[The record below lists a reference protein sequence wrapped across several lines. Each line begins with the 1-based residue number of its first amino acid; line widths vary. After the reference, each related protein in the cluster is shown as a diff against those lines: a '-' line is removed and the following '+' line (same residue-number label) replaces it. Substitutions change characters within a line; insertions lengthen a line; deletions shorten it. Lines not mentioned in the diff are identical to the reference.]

1 MDLWIILTP
10 ILKTLFYVASLL
22 AVGTVIFVRHF
33 QHFQTV
39 ENTSFCRDLTIR
51 ACKYGMVISAG
62 LLFSVAGNLGGEVW
76 SILDPTIFSI
86 AIYSK
91 GGNAAGLAFFG
102 FVLIIIARRYE
113 FSAVPLLLWVGVLLL
128 LISFIWTG
136 HAQKAGPIAQAVLS
150 LHLVAI
156 AFWLG
161 SFLPL
166 RRMCSSPVSE
176 NLYKI
181 AERFGTHAVFYIC
194 LLLISGLI
202 FAYIL
207 IGDLSLLLSTVYGN
221 VFLMKITLV
230 SALLGIGAV
239 NKFRLVPSMKLEPSI
254 GAQRLRKSIQIEM
267 VIALLILSFSG
278 FLTTSTTLPMGG

>member
-10 ILKTLFYVASLL
+10 VLKTLFYVTSLL
-22 AVGTVIFVRHF
+22 ALGTVIFERHF

-39 ENTSFCRDLTIR
+39 DNTSFCRDLTIR

-62 LLFSVAGNLGGEVW
+62 LLVSVAGNLGGEVW

-102 FVLIIIARRYE
+102 FALIIIARRYE

-128 LISFIWTG
+128 LLSFIWTG
-136 HAQKAGPIAQAVLS
+136 HAQKVGPIAQAVLL

-166 RRMCSSPVSE
+166 RRMCSSPESE
-176 NLYKI
+176 NLYNI
-181 AERFGTHAVFYIC
+181 AERFGIHAIFYIC

-230 SALLGIGAV
+230 STLLGAGAV

>member
-1 MDLWIILTP
+1 MDLWIIFTP

-22 AVGTVIFVRHF
+22 ALGTVIFVKHF

-102 FVLIIIARRYE
+102 FALIVIARKYV
-113 FSAVPLLLWVGVLLL
+113 FNLKPLFLWVGVLLL
-128 LISFIWTG
+128 LISFVWTG
-136 HAQKAGPIAQAVLS
+136 HAQKSGPIAQVALS
-150 LHLVAI
+150 LHIVAI

-161 SFLPL
+161 SFFPL
-166 RRMCSSPVSE
+166 RRMCSALEAE
-176 NLYKI
+176 NLYEI
-181 AERFGTHAVFYIC
+181 ADRFGTLAIFYVC
-194 LLLISGLI
+194 LLFISGLI

-230 SALLGIGAV
+230 SLLLGFGAL
-239 NKFRLVPSMKLEPSI
+239 NKFRLVPLVKLEPSV
-254 GAQRLRKSIQIEM
+254 GAQRLQKSIKIEM
-267 VIALLILSFSG
+267 LIAILILSFSG

>member
-1 MDLWIILTP
+1 MDIWIILTP
-10 ILKTLFYVASLL
+10 ILKTLFYLASLL
-22 AVGTVIFVRHF
+22 ALGTVIFERHF

-39 ENTSFCRDLTIR
+39 ENTSFCTELTIR

-62 LLFSVAGNLGGEVW
+62 LLFSLAGNLGGEVW

-102 FVLIIIARRYE
+102 FALIIIARRYE
-113 FSAVPLLLWVGVLLL
+113 FSLVPLLLWAGVLLL

-150 LHLVAI
+150 AHLVAI

-166 RRMCSSPVSE
+166 RRMCFSPESE

-181 AERFGTHAVFYIC
+181 AERFGTHAIFYIC

-230 SALLGIGAV
+230 SALLGLGAV
-239 NKFRLVPSMKLEPSI
+239 NKFRLVPLMKLEPSI
-254 GAQRLRKSIQIEM
+254 GAQRLQKSIQIEM
-267 VIALLILSFSG
+267 LIALLILSFSSL
-278 FLTTSTTLPMGG
+278 LTTSTTLPMGG

>member
-10 ILKTLFYVASLL
+10 VLKTLFYVTSLL
-22 AVGTVIFVRHF
+22 ALGTVIFVRHF

-51 ACKYGMVISAG
+51 VCKYGMVISAG
-62 LLFSVAGNLGGEVW
+62 LLFSLAGNLGGEVW

-91 GGNAAGLAFFG
+91 GGNAAGLAFIG
-102 FVLIIIARRYE
+102 FALIKIAKRFE

-128 LISFIWTG
+128 LISFVWTG
-136 HAQKAGPIAQAVLS
+136 HSQKSGPIAQVALS

-166 RRMCSSPVSE
+166 RQMCSSPEAE

-181 AERFGTHAVFYIC
+181 ANHFGTHAVFYVC
-194 LLLISGLI
+194 LLFISGLM

-230 SALLGIGAV
+230 SALLGLGAL
-239 NKFRLVPSMKLEPSI
+239 NKFRLVPSIKLEPSI
-254 GAQRLRKSIQIEM
+254 GAKRLQKSIQIEM
-267 VIALLILSFSG
+267 FIALLILSFSG

>member
-1 MDLWIILTP
+1 MDLWIIFTP

-22 AVGTVIFVRHF
+22 ALGTVIFVKHF

-39 ENTSFCRDLTIR
+39 ENTSFCRDLTIK

-102 FVLIIIARRYE
+102 FALIVIARKYV
-113 FSAVPLLLWVGVLLL
+113 FNLKPLFLWVGVLLL
-128 LISFIWTG
+128 LISFVWTG
-136 HAQKAGPIAQAVLS
+136 HAQKSGPIAQVALS
-150 LHLVAI
+150 LHIVAI

-161 SFLPL
+161 SFFPL
-166 RRMCSSPVSE
+166 RRMCSALEAE
-176 NLYKI
+176 NLYEI
-181 AERFGTHAVFYIC
+181 ADRFGTLAIFYVC
-194 LLLISGLI
+194 LLFISGLI

-230 SALLGIGAV
+230 SLLLGFGAL
-239 NKFRLVPSMKLEPSI
+239 NKFRLVPLVKLEPSV
-254 GAQRLRKSIQIEM
+254 GAQRLQKSIQIEM
-267 VIALLILSFSG
+267 LIAILILSFSG

>member
-1 MDLWIILTP
+1 MDLWIIFTP

-22 AVGTVIFVRHF
+22 ALGTVIFVKHF

-39 ENTSFCRDLTIR
+39 ENTSFCRDLTIK

-102 FVLIIIARRYE
+102 FALIVIARKYVFNLE
-113 FSAVPLLLWVGVLLL
+113 PLFLWVGFLLL
-128 LISFIWTG
+128 LISFVWTG
-136 HAQKAGPIAQAVLS
+136 HAQKSGLIAQVALS
-150 LHLVAI
+150 LHIVAI

-161 SFLPL
+161 SFFPL
-166 RRMCSSPVSE
+166 RRMCSALEAE
-176 NLYKI
+176 NLYEI
-181 AERFGTHAVFYIC
+181 ADRFGTLAIFYVC
-194 LLLISGLI
+194 LLFISGLI

-230 SALLGIGAV
+230 SLLLGFGAL
-239 NKFRLVPSMKLEPSI
+239 NKFRLVPLVKLEPSV
-254 GAQRLRKSIQIEM
+254 GAQRLQKSIQIEM
-267 VIALLILSFSG
+267 LIAILILSFSG

>member
-1 MDLWIILTP
+1 MDIWIILTP
-10 ILKTLFYVASLL
+10 VLKTLFYVTSLL
-22 AVGTVIFVRHF
+22 ALGTVIFVRHF

-51 ACKYGMVISAG
+51 VCKYGMVISAG

-102 FVLIIIARRYE
+102 FAFIIIARRYE

-166 RRMCSSPVSE
+166 RRMCSSPGSE

-181 AERFGTHAVFYIC
+181 AERFGTHAIFYIC

-230 SALLGIGAV
+230 SALLGVGAV

-254 GAQRLRKSIQIEM
+254 GARR
-267 VIALLILSFSG
+267 
-278 FLTTSTTLPMGG
+278 

>member
-1 MDLWIILTP
+1 MDLWIIFTP

-22 AVGTVIFVRHF
+22 ALGTVIFVRHF
-33 QHFQTV
+33 RHFQTI

-91 GGNAAGLAFFG
+91 GGHAAGLAFFG
-102 FVLIIIARRYE
+102 FALIIVARRYE
-113 FSAVPLLLWVGVLLL
+113 FSAVPLLLSVGVLLVL
-128 LISFIWTG
+128 TSFIWTG
-136 HAQKAGPIAQAVLS
+136 HAQKVGPIAQAVLS

-166 RRMCSSPVSE
+166 RQMCSSPVSE

-207 IGDLSLLLSTVYGN
+207 IGDLSLLLGTVYGN
-221 VFLMKITLV
+221 VFLIKITFV
-230 SALLGIGAV
+230 SALLGVGAV

-267 VIALLILSFSG
+267 VVALLILSFSG
-278 FLTTSTTLPMGG
+278 FIPTSTTLPMGG

>member
-10 ILKTLFYVASLL
+10 VLKTLFYVTSLVAL
-22 AVGTVIFVRHF
+22 GTVIFERHF

-62 LLFSVAGNLGGEVW
+62 LLVSVAGNLGGEVW

-91 GGNAAGLAFFG
+91 GGHAAGLAFFG
-102 FVLIIIARRYE
+102 FALIIVARRYE
-113 FSAVPLLLWVGVLLL
+113 FSAVPLLLSVGVLLVL
-128 LISFIWTG
+128 TSFLWTG
-136 HAQKAGPIAQAVLS
+136 HAQKVGPIAQAVLS

-166 RRMCSSPVSE
+166 RRMCSSPESE

-181 AERFGTHAVFYIC
+181 AERFGTHAIFYIC

-207 IGDLSLLLSTVYGN
+207 IGDLTLLLSTVYGN

-230 SALLGIGAV
+230 SALLGVGAV

>member
-1 MDLWIILTP
+1 MDLWIIFTP
-10 ILKTLFYVASLL
+10 ILKTFFFVASVL
-22 AVGTVIFVRHF
+22 ALGPVILVRHF
-33 QHFQTV
+33 KQFQTV

-51 ACKYGMVISAG
+51 ACQYGMVISAG

-91 GGNAAGLAFFG
+91 GGHAAGLAFFG
-102 FVLIIIARRYE
+102 FALIIVARRYE
-113 FSAVPLLLWVGVLLL
+113 FSAVPLLLWVGVLLVL
-128 LISFIWTG
+128 TSFIWTG
-136 HAQKAGPIAQAVLS
+136 HAQKVGPIAQAVLS

-166 RRMCSSPVSE
+166 RRMCSSPESE

-181 AERFGTHAVFYIC
+181 AERFGTHAIFYIC

-230 SALLGIGAV
+230 SALLGLGAV
-239 NKFRLVPSMKLEPSI
+239 NKFRLVPLMKLEPSI

>member
-10 ILKTLFYVASLL
+10 VIKTLFYVTSLL
-22 AVGTVIFVRHF
+22 ALGTVIFVRHF

-39 ENTSFCRDLTIR
+39 ENTTFCRDLTIR

-76 SILDPTIFSI
+76 SILDPTIFKI

-102 FVLIIIARRYE
+102 FALIIIARRYE
-113 FSAVPLLLWVGVLLL
+113 FSALPLLLWVGVLLL
-128 LISFIWTG
+128 LLSFIWTG

-156 AFWLG
+156 AFWFG

-166 RRMCSSPVSE
+166 RRMCSSPESE
-176 NLYKI
+176 NLYNI
-181 AERFGTHAVFYIC
+181 AERFGIHAIFYIC

-207 IGDLSLLLSTVYGN
+207 IGDLSLLFSTEYGN

-230 SALLGIGAV
+230 STLLGAGAV

>member
-1 MDLWIILTP
+1 MDLWIIFTP
-10 ILKTLFYVASLL
+10 ILKTLFYGASLL
-22 AVGTVIFVRHF
+22 ALGTVIFVKHF

-102 FVLIIIARRYE
+102 FALIVIARKYV
-113 FSAVPLLLWVGVLLL
+113 FNLKPLFLWVGVLLL
-128 LISFIWTG
+128 LISFVWTG
-136 HAQKAGPIAQAVLS
+136 HAQKSGPIAQVALS
-150 LHLVAI
+150 LHIVAI

-161 SFLPL
+161 SFFPL
-166 RRMCSSPVSE
+166 RRMCSALEAE
-176 NLYKI
+176 NLYEI
-181 AERFGTHAVFYIC
+181 ADRFGTLAIFYVC
-194 LLLISGLI
+194 LLFISGLI

-230 SALLGIGAV
+230 SLLLGFGAL
-239 NKFRLVPSMKLEPSI
+239 NKFRLVPLVKLEPSV
-254 GAQRLRKSIQIEM
+254 GAQRLQKSIQIEM
-267 VIALLILSFSG
+267 LIAILILSFSG

>member
-10 ILKTLFYVASLL
+10 VLKTLFYVTSLL
-22 AVGTVIFVRHF
+22 ALGTVIFERHF

-39 ENTSFCRDLTIR
+39 DNTSFCRDLTIR
-51 ACKYGMVISAG
+51 GCKYGMVISAG
-62 LLFSVAGNLGGEVW
+62 LLVSVAGNLGGEVW

-91 GGNAAGLAFFG
+91 GGHAAGLAFFG
-102 FVLIIIARRYE
+102 FALIIVARRYE
-113 FSAVPLLLWVGVLLL
+113 FSAVPLLLSVGVLLVL
-128 LISFIWTG
+128 TSFIWTG
-136 HAQKAGPIAQAVLS
+136 HAQKVGPIAQAVLS

-166 RRMCSSPVSE
+166 RRMCSSPESE

-181 AERFGTHAVFYIC
+181 AERFGTHAIFYIC

-230 SALLGIGAV
+230 SALLGVGAV

>member
-1 MDLWIILTP
+1 
-10 ILKTLFYVASLL
+10 
-22 AVGTVIFVRHF
+22 
-33 QHFQTV
+33 
-39 ENTSFCRDLTIR
+39 
-51 ACKYGMVISAG
+51 MVISAG

-102 FVLIIIARRYE
+102 FALIVIARKYVFNLE
-113 FSAVPLLLWVGVLLL
+113 PLFLWVGFLLL
-128 LISFIWTG
+128 LISFVWTG
-136 HAQKAGPIAQAVLS
+136 HAQKSGPIAQVALS
-150 LHLVAI
+150 LHIVAI

-161 SFLPL
+161 SFFPL
-166 RRMCSSPVSE
+166 RRMCSALEAE
-176 NLYKI
+176 NLYEI
-181 AERFGTHAVFYIC
+181 ADRFGTLAIFYVC
-194 LLLISGLI
+194 LLFISGLI

-230 SALLGIGAV
+230 SLLLGFGAL
-239 NKFRLVPSMKLEPSI
+239 NKFRLVPLVKLEPSV
-254 GAQRLRKSIQIEM
+254 GAQRLQKSIQIEM
-267 VIALLILSFSG
+267 LIAILILSFSG

>member
-10 ILKTLFYVASLL
+10 VLKTLFYVTSLL
-22 AVGTVIFVRHF
+22 ALGTVIFERHF

-39 ENTSFCRDLTIR
+39 ENTSFCRGLTIK
-51 ACKYGMVISAG
+51 ACKHGMVFSAG

-91 GGNAAGLAFFG
+91 GGHAAGLAFFG
-102 FVLIIIARRYE
+102 FALIIVARRYE
-113 FSAVPLLLWVGVLLL
+113 FSAVPLLLSVGVLLVL
-128 LISFIWTG
+128 TSFIWTG
-136 HAQKAGPIAQAVLS
+136 HAQKVGPIAQAVLS

-166 RRMCSSPVSE
+166 RRMCSSPESE

-181 AERFGTHAVFYIC
+181 AERFGTHAIFYIC

-230 SALLGIGAV
+230 SALLGLGAV
-239 NKFRLVPSMKLEPSI
+239 NKFRLVPLMKLEPSI

-267 VIALLILSFSG
+267 LIALLILSFSG

>member
-1 MDLWIILTP
+1 MDLWIIFTP

-22 AVGTVIFVRHF
+22 ALGTVIFVKHF

-102 FVLIIIARRYE
+102 FALIVIARKYVFNLE
-113 FSAVPLLLWVGVLLL
+113 PLFLWVGFLLL
-128 LISFIWTG
+128 LISFVWTG
-136 HAQKAGPIAQAVLS
+136 HAQKSGPIAQVALS
-150 LHLVAI
+150 LHIVAI

-161 SFLPL
+161 SFFPL
-166 RRMCSSPVSE
+166 RRMCSALEAE
-176 NLYKI
+176 NLYEI
-181 AERFGTHAVFYIC
+181 ADRFGTLAIFYVC
-194 LLLISGLI
+194 LLFISGLI

-230 SALLGIGAV
+230 SLLLGFGAL
-239 NKFRLVPSMKLEPSI
+239 NKFRLVPLVKLEPSV
-254 GAQRLRKSIQIEM
+254 GAQRLQKSIQIEM
-267 VIALLILSFSG
+267 LIAILILSFSG

>member
-10 ILKTLFYVASLL
+10 VIKTLFYVTSLL
-22 AVGTVIFVRHF
+22 ALGTVIFVRHF

-39 ENTSFCRDLTIR
+39 ENTTFCRDLTIR

-76 SILDPTIFSI
+76 SILDPTIFKI

-102 FVLIIIARRYE
+102 FALIIIARRYE

-128 LISFIWTG
+128 LLSFIWTG

-166 RRMCSSPVSE
+166 RRMCSSPESE
-176 NLYKI
+176 NLYNI
-181 AERFGTHAVFYIC
+181 AERFGIHAIFYIC

-207 IGDLSLLLSTVYGN
+207 IGDLSLLFSTEYGN

-230 SALLGIGAV
+230 STLLGAGAV

-254 GAQRLRKSIQIEM
+254 GAQRLRKSIQIEI

>member
-22 AVGTVIFVRHF
+22 ALGTVIFVKHF

-39 ENTSFCRDLTIR
+39 ENTSFCRDLTIK

-102 FVLIIIARRYE
+102 FALIVIARKYVFNLE
-113 FSAVPLLLWVGVLLL
+113 PLFLWVGFLLL
-128 LISFIWTG
+128 LISFVWTG
-136 HAQKAGPIAQAVLS
+136 HAQKSGPIAQVALS
-150 LHLVAI
+150 LHIVAI

-161 SFLPL
+161 SFFPL
-166 RRMCSSPVSE
+166 RRMCSALEAE
-176 NLYKI
+176 NLYEI
-181 AERFGTHAVFYIC
+181 ADRFGTLAIFYVC
-194 LLLISGLI
+194 LLFISGLI

-230 SALLGIGAV
+230 SLLLGFGAL
-239 NKFRLVPSMKLEPSI
+239 NKFRLVPLVKLEPSV
-254 GAQRLRKSIQIEM
+254 GAQRLQKSIQIEM
-267 VIALLILSFSG
+267 LIAILILSFSG

>member
-10 ILKTLFYVASLL
+10 VLKTLFYVTSLL
-22 AVGTVIFVRHF
+22 ALGTVIFERHF

-51 ACKYGMVISAG
+51 VCKYGMVISAG
-62 LLFSVAGNLGGEVW
+62 LLVSVAGNLGGEVW

-91 GGNAAGLAFFG
+91 GGHAAGSAFFG
-102 FVLIIIARRYE
+102 FALIIVARRYE
-113 FSAVPLLLWVGVLLL
+113 FSAVPLLLSVGVLLVL
-128 LISFIWTG
+128 TSFIWTG
-136 HAQKAGPIAQAVLS
+136 HAQKVGPIAQAVLS

-166 RRMCSSPVSE
+166 RRMCSSPESE

-181 AERFGTHAVFYIC
+181 AERFGTHAIFYIC

-230 SALLGIGAV
+230 SALLGVGAV

>member
-1 MDLWIILTP
+1 MDLWIIFTP

-22 AVGTVIFVRHF
+22 ALGTVIFVKHF

-39 ENTSFCRDLTIR
+39 ENTSFCRDLTIK

-102 FVLIIIARRYE
+102 FALIVIARKYVFNLE
-113 FSAVPLLLWVGVLLL
+113 PLFLWVGFLLL
-128 LISFIWTG
+128 LISFVWTG
-136 HAQKAGPIAQAVLS
+136 HAQKSGPIAQVALS
-150 LHLVAI
+150 LHIVAI

-161 SFLPL
+161 SFFPL
-166 RRMCSSPVSE
+166 RRMCSALEAE
-176 NLYKI
+176 NLYEI
-181 AERFGTHAVFYIC
+181 ADRFGTLAIFYVC
-194 LLLISGLI
+194 LLFISGLI

-267 VIALLILSFSG
+267 FIALLILSFSG

>member
-1 MDLWIILTP
+1 MDLWIIFTP

-22 AVGTVIFVRHF
+22 ALGTVIFVKHF

-102 FVLIIIARRYE
+102 FALIVIARKYV
-113 FSAVPLLLWVGVLLL
+113 FNLKPLFLWVGVLLL
-128 LISFIWTG
+128 LISFVWTG
-136 HAQKAGPIAQAVLS
+136 HAQKSGPIAQVALS
-150 LHLVAI
+150 LHIVAI

-161 SFLPL
+161 SFFPL
-166 RRMCSSPVSE
+166 RRMCSALEAE
-176 NLYKI
+176 NLYEI
-181 AERFGTHAVFYIC
+181 ADRFGTLAIFYVC
-194 LLLISGLI
+194 LLFISGLI

-230 SALLGIGAV
+230 SLLLGFGAL
-239 NKFRLVPSMKLEPSI
+239 NKFRLVPLVKLEPSV
-254 GAQRLRKSIQIEM
+254 GAQRLQKSIQIEM
-267 VIALLILSFSG
+267 LIAILILSFSG

>member
-1 MDLWIILTP
+1 
-10 ILKTLFYVASLL
+10 
-22 AVGTVIFVRHF
+22 
-33 QHFQTV
+33 
-39 ENTSFCRDLTIR
+39 
-51 ACKYGMVISAG
+51 MVISAG
-62 LLFSVAGNLGGEVW
+62 LLFSVAGNLGGDVW

-91 GGNAAGLAFFG
+91 GGNAAGLAFVG
-102 FVLIIIARRYE
+102 FALILIAKRYE
-113 FSAVPLLLWVGVLLL
+113 FKLVPLLLWAGVCLL
-128 LISFIWTG
+128 LISFVWTG

-150 LHLVAI
+150 VHLVAI

-166 RRMCSSPVSE
+166 RRMCSSPKAE

-181 AERFGTHAVFYIC
+181 ADRFGTNAIFYVC
-194 LLLISGLI
+194 LLFISGLI

-230 SALLGIGAV
+230 SALLGLGAV
-239 NKFRLVPSMKLEPSI
+239 NKFRLVPLMKLEPSI

-267 VIALLILSFSG
+267 FIALLILSFSG

>member
-1 MDLWIILTP
+1 MDLWIIFTP

-22 AVGTVIFVRHF
+22 ALGTVIFVRHF

-39 ENTSFCRDLTIR
+39 ENTSFCRDLTIK

-102 FVLIIIARRYE
+102 FALIVIARKYVFNLE
-113 FSAVPLLLWVGVLLL
+113 PLFLWVGFLLL
-128 LISFIWTG
+128 LISFVWTG
-136 HAQKAGPIAQAVLS
+136 HAQKSGPIAQVALS
-150 LHLVAI
+150 LHIVAI

-161 SFLPL
+161 SFFPL
-166 RRMCSSPVSE
+166 RRMCSALEAE
-176 NLYKI
+176 NLYEI
-181 AERFGTHAVFYIC
+181 ADRFGTLAIFYVC
-194 LLLISGLI
+194 LLFISGLI

-230 SALLGIGAV
+230 SLLLGFGAL
-239 NKFRLVPSMKLEPSI
+239 NKFRLVPLVKLEPSV
-254 GAQRLRKSIQIEM
+254 GAQRLQKSIQIEM
-267 VIALLILSFSG
+267 LIAILILSFSG

>member
-1 MDLWIILTP
+1 MDLWIIFTP
-10 ILKTLFYVASLL
+10 FLKTLFYVASLL
-22 AVGTVIFVRHF
+22 ALGTVIFVKHF

-39 ENTSFCRDLTIR
+39 ENTSFCRDLTIK

-102 FVLIIIARRYE
+102 FALIVIARKYVFNLE
-113 FSAVPLLLWVGVLLL
+113 PLFLWVGFLLL
-128 LISFIWTG
+128 LISFVWTG
-136 HAQKAGPIAQAVLS
+136 HAQKSGPIAQVALS
-150 LHLVAI
+150 LHIVAI

-161 SFLPL
+161 SFFPL
-166 RRMCSSPVSE
+166 RRMCSALEAE
-176 NLYKI
+176 NLYEI
-181 AERFGTHAVFYIC
+181 ADRFGTLAIFYVC
-194 LLLISGLI
+194 LLFISGLI

-230 SALLGIGAV
+230 SLLLGFGAL
-239 NKFRLVPSMKLEPSI
+239 NKFRLVPLVKLEPSV
-254 GAQRLRKSIQIEM
+254 GAQRLQKSIQIEM
-267 VIALLILSFSG
+267 LIAILILSFSG

>member
-10 ILKTLFYVASLL
+10 VIKTLFYVTSLL
-22 AVGTVIFVRHF
+22 ALGTVIFVRHF

-39 ENTSFCRDLTIR
+39 ENTTFCRDLTIR

-102 FVLIIIARRYE
+102 FVLIIIARRHE
-113 FSAVPLLLWVGVLLL
+113 FSAAPLLLWVGVLLL

-166 RRMCSSPVSE
+166 RRMCSSPESE
-176 NLYKI
+176 NLYNI
-181 AERFGTHAVFYIC
+181 AERFGIHAIFYIC

-207 IGDLSLLLSTVYGN
+207 IGDLSLLFSTEYGN

-230 SALLGIGAV
+230 STLLGAGAV

>member
-1 MDLWIILTP
+1 MDIWIILTP
-10 ILKTLFYVASLL
+10 VLKTLFYVTSLL
-22 AVGTVIFVRHF
+22 ALGTVIFVRHF
-33 QHFQTV
+33 QHFQTA

-51 ACKYGMVISAG
+51 VCKYGMVISAG

-102 FVLIIIARRYE
+102 FALIIIARRYE

-136 HAQKAGPIAQAVLS
+136 HSQKAGPIAQAILS
-150 LHLVAI
+150 AHLVAI

-166 RRMCSSPVSE
+166 RRMCSALEAE
-176 NLYKI
+176 NLYEI
-181 AERFGTHAVFYIC
+181 ADRFGTLAIFYVC
-194 LLLISGLI
+194 LLFISGLI

-230 SALLGIGAV
+230 SI
-239 NKFRLVPSMKLEPSI
+239 
-254 GAQRLRKSIQIEM
+254 
-267 VIALLILSFSG
+267 
-278 FLTTSTTLPMGG
+278 

>member
-10 ILKTLFYVASLL
+10 VIKTLFYVTSLL
-22 AVGTVIFVRHF
+22 ALGTVIFVRHF

-39 ENTSFCRDLTIR
+39 ENTTFCRDLTIR

-102 FVLIIIARRYE
+102 FALIVIARKYVFNLE
-113 FSAVPLLLWVGVLLL
+113 PLFLWVGVLLL
-128 LISFIWTG
+128 LISFVWTG
-136 HAQKAGPIAQAVLS
+136 HAQKSGPIAQVALS
-150 LHLVAI
+150 LHIVAI

-161 SFLPL
+161 SFFPL
-166 RRMCSSPVSE
+166 RRMCSALEAE
-176 NLYKI
+176 NLYEI
-181 AERFGTHAVFYIC
+181 ADRFGTLAIFYVC
-194 LLLISGLI
+194 LLFISGLI

-230 SALLGIGAV
+230 SLLLGFGAL
-239 NKFRLVPSMKLEPSI
+239 NKFRLVPLVKLEPSV
-254 GAQRLRKSIQIEM
+254 GAQRLQKSIQIEM
-267 VIALLILSFSG
+267 LIAILILSFSG

>member
-10 ILKTLFYVASLL
+10 VLKTLFYVTSLL
-22 AVGTVIFVRHF
+22 ALGTVIFVRHF
-33 QHFQTV
+33 QQLQTA
-39 ENTSFCRDLTIR
+39 ENTLFCTDLTIR
-51 ACKYGMVISAG
+51 ASRYGMVISAG

-76 SILDPTIFSI
+76 SIFDPTIFSI

-91 GGNAAGLAFFG
+91 SGNAASLAFFG
-102 FVLIIIARRYE
+102 FALIVIAKRYE
-113 FSAVPLLLWVGVLLL
+113 FNLVPLFLWVGVLLL
-128 LISFIWTG
+128 LISFVWTG
-136 HAQKAGPIAQAVLS
+136 HSQKSGPIAQVALS

-161 SFLPL
+161 SFFPL
-166 RRMCSSPVSE
+166 RRMCYSFESE

-181 AERFGTHAVFYIC
+181 ADRFGTLAIFYVC
-194 LLLISGLI
+194 LLFVSGLV

-221 VFLMKITLV
+221 VFLMKITFV
-230 SALLGIGAV
+230 SLLLGLGAL
-239 NKFRLVPSMKLEPSI
+239 NKFRLVPLVKLEPAI
-254 GAQRLRKSIQIEM
+254 GVQKLQKSIQIEM
-267 VIALLILSFSG
+267 LIALFILSFSG

>member
-1 MDLWIILTP
+1 
-10 ILKTLFYVASLL
+10 
-22 AVGTVIFVRHF
+22 
-33 QHFQTV
+33 
-39 ENTSFCRDLTIR
+39 
-51 ACKYGMVISAG
+51 
-62 LLFSVAGNLGGEVW
+62 
-76 SILDPTIFSI
+76 
-86 AIYSK
+86 
-91 GGNAAGLAFFG
+91 
-102 FVLIIIARRYE
+102 
-113 FSAVPLLLWVGVLLL
+113 
-128 LISFIWTG
+128 
-136 HAQKAGPIAQAVLS
+136 LS

-166 RRMCSSPVSE
+166 RRMCSSPGSE

-181 AERFGTHAVFYIC
+181 AERFGTHAIFYIC

-230 SALLGIGAV
+230 SALLGVGAV

-267 VIALLILSFSG
+267 VIALLILSLSG